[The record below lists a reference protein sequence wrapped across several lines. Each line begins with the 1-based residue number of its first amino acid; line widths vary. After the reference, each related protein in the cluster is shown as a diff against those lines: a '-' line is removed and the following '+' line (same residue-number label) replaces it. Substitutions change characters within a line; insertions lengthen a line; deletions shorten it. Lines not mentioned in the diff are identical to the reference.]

1 MSTRLPTR
9 RLAGG
14 WLTVALALAVGCG
27 GEKPT
32 GSVSG
37 TVNYKGAP
45 VTAGTINFLSKTGAG
60 AVAKIDATGHFKMEG
75 ELEAGEYKVYATPPL
90 PEPQAPGT
98 KVAAPPKFEVP
109 QKFRDPAS
117 STTTVTVKSGAN
129 DIPIEFKD

>member
-1 MSTRLPTR
+1 MSETFLTR
-9 RLAGG
+9 RFAGG
-14 WLTVALALAVGCG
+14 WLPVVLALVAGCG

-37 TVNYKGAP
+37 AVSYKGAP
-45 VTAGTINFLSKTGAG
+45 VTAGSINFLSKTGAG
-60 AVAKIDATGHFKMEG
+60 AVAKIDSGGRFKLDG
-75 ELEAGEYKVYATPPL
+75 ELEAGEYKVYATPPV

-109 QKFRDPAS
+109 AKFRDPAS
-117 STTTVTVKSGAN
+117 SNTTVTVKVGSN